1 LTTCVVGTSSISNLT
16 DFRERELVRESSVR
30 FVSVVVRG
38 LDSLVL
44 DRMVGMEEDVGLV
57 GIFGLDGWK
66 FSASLPSASSNHC
79 GYSRSSNPVSQPGVF
94 QITDSGY
101 S

>member
-1 LTTCVVGTSSISNLT
+1 MSNLT

-38 LDSLVL
+38 LDSLAL
-44 DRMVGMEEDVGLV
+44 DRMVGIEEDIGLV
-57 GIFGLDGWK
+57 GVFGLDGWEIL
-66 FSASLPSASSNHC
+66 ASLSWVSCNHC
-79 GYSRSSNPVSQPGVF
+79 GYSQSSNPESQPGIF
-94 QITDSGY
+94 QAMNPGY